1 MLVTVVKNGII
12 YKLAYAVFD
21 PTDAKGRGCH
31 TRVPLITLA
40 LDLIFFPDTFRSAAT
55 L

>member
-12 YKLAYAVFD
+12 YKLAYAVFGL
-21 PTDAKGRGCH
+21 TDAKERGCH

-40 LDLIFFPDTFRSAAT
+40 RDLTFFPDTFRSAAT